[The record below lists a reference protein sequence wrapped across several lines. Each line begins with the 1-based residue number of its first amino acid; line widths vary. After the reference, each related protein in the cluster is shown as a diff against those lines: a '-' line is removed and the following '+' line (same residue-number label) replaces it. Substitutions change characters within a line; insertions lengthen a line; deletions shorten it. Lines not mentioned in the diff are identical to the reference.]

1 MNSYDNEYIK
11 KILDLSLKYGTG
23 LKFHEKSKKYLS
35 KLSDRLFV
43 LKVFERNLKE
53 ILNDN
58 IRFSLPNFEFFHND
72 NFSLRFN
79 FFLKNEKIQFNDALH
94 LIHDH
99 GNNILTTK
107 MIFGQGY
114 RSINFKK
121 SKENLDIKKKIN
133 HKLNNSYTIE
143 EYTPHLIFNVSDF
156 SVTINLWTEGNNKI
170 NGKDR
175 LNYYLKENKYF
186 QVKDSE
192 LIDYQSLKTNKRN
205 DKLILRC
212 FLYWLNSLGFE
223 KSYLINQLP
232 ELYTNRSD
240 FLLEPK
246 IYENVS
252 NFNIKMNYKDF

>member
-1 MNSYDNEYIK
+1 MNNYDNEFIK
-11 KILDLSLKYGTG
+11 KILDLSLKYGTS
-23 LKFHEKSKKYLS
+23 LKFHDKSKKYLS
-35 KLSDRLFV
+35 KLSDRLFI
-43 LKVFERNLKE
+43 LEVFEKNLKE

-58 IRFSLPNFEFFHND
+58 RRFTLPNFEFFCNK

-79 FFLKNEKIQFNDALH
+79 FFLKNEKIRFNDALH

-114 RSINFKK
+114 KSINFKK
-121 SKENLDIKKKIN
+121 SKNNIEIQKRIN
-133 HKLNNSYTIE
+133 HKLNNSYTIK
-143 EYTPHLIFNVSDF
+143 EYTPHLVFNVSGF
-156 SVTINLWTEGNNKI
+156 SVSINLWTKGNGKVNR
-170 NGKDR
+170 KDR
-175 LNYYLKENKYF
+175 LNYYLKDNKYF

-192 LIDYQSLKTNKRN
+192 LIDYEISKITKTD

-232 ELYTNRSD
+232 ELYTNED
-240 FLLEPK
+240 DLFLEPK
-246 IYENVS
+246 IHKNNS
-252 NFNIKMNYKDF
+252 NFNLSMNYKDF